1 MGNELILK
9 YALQNAVKYN
19 GKANQGAV
27 IGKVLQENPD
37 LKKDIAELAK
47 SVSQVINDISKIPV
61 AEQKAKLMKLAPE
74 LLEEKKEQ
82 KKEMLELK
90 DVKGKV
96 VMRFEPSPSGPLHI
110 GHAYVLS
117 LNSEYCRKYKGE
129 MILRIGD
136 TNPENIYK
144 PSYKLIEENAKWIT
158 KNNISKVFVQSERL
172 EIYYR
177 YMEELINLGKA
188 YVCTCDQDGFKE
200 MLLKS
205 IECPCRR
212 LDAKETMKRWKKM
225 FKEYEEGDAV
235 VRIKT
240 NLNDK
245 NPAMRDFPVFRIND
259 SEHPKAGKKYRV
271 WPLMNMAVAV
281 DDIEMKVT
289 HVIRAKDH
297 HDNSIRQKYIY
308 EYLNKKFPEALFV
321 GRINFED
328 MQVSCSKTRPL
339 IEDGTY
345 SGWDDI
351 RLPFLDALR
360 RRGYQPEAFIKYSL
374 DVGVSL
380 NDKKVSKK
388 EFFKIIDA
396 FNRDVIEPIA
406 NRYFFVWDPVAIKID
421 KAPMLDVELDLHPDN
436 KKGGRKF
443 KTNDEFY
450 ITKQDFELIKDNKL
464 YRLMDCLNFRKMKG
478 KFVFDSLEYEKYKKE
493 GEKIIHWLP
502 KNKLSAVEVLMPD
515 KSIRK
520 GIIESYNLNIGDVC
534 QFERFGFV
542 RLDSEDKFWF
552 THN

>member
-406 NRYFFVWDPVAIKID
+406 NRYFFV
-421 KAPMLDVELDLHPDN
+421 
-436 KKGGRKF
+436 
-443 KTNDEFY
+443 
-450 ITKQDFELIKDNKL
+450 
-464 YRLMDCLNFRKMKG
+464 
-478 KFVFDSLEYEKYKKE
+478 
-493 GEKIIHWLP
+493 
-502 KNKLSAVEVLMPD
+502 
-515 KSIRK
+515 
-520 GIIESYNLNIGDVC
+520 
-534 QFERFGFV
+534 
-542 RLDSEDKFWF
+542 
-552 THN
+552 